1 MPDIMRYSPKS
12 SFRSMRRE
20 LDRIF
25 DDLAPLRLFD
35 DNGGETTD
43 LWTPRTDMSET
54 DTEYI
59 VKVDLPGVTKKDV
72 KVNYEDN
79 RLTISGERRKESKEE
94 KENFYRKERF
104 YGSFMRSYTLPHAI
118 KEDEIEARFTDGVL
132 TIHVPKSEVSKPKEI
147 RIK

>member
-1 MPDIMRYSPKS
+1 MPDIMRYSPAS
-12 SFRSMRRE
+12 SFRTLRRE

-25 DDLAPLRLFD
+25 DDFAPLRMLEED
-35 DNGGETTD
+35 GGEKTD
-43 LWTPRTDMSET
+43 MWTPRTDMSET

-72 KVNYEDN
+72 KVNFEDN
-79 RLTISGERRKESKEE
+79 RLTVTGERKKETTEE
-94 KENFYRKERF
+94 DENFYRKERF

-118 KEDEIEARFTDGVL
+118 REDEIDAKFTDGVL
-132 TIHVPKSEVSKPKEI
+132 TVHIPKSEVSKPKEI